1 MSNDQPTNSTVS
13 DELTDDEIALLS
25 DFHDNALPAEKA
37 KEVAAL
43 IAQDARWRA
52 ASEDFAA
59 TKQAL
64 SGLQKARA
72 PVSFA
77 EDLTNTIHRRSG
89 GAFFGR
95 RAFGDRVPFGVLL
108 VIGIIL
114 IVGVAI
120 MLWSSQTGSLSSRRT
135 NTPAEPTGTDK
146 LPRP

>member
-1 MSNDQPTNSTVS
+1 MSNDNSPTPAAS
-13 DELTDDEIALLS
+13 DELTDDEIGLLS
-25 DFHDNALPAEKA
+25 DFHDNALPGDQA
-37 KEVAAL
+37 KQVAAL
-43 IAQDARWRA
+43 IADDPRWRA
-52 ASEDFAA
+52 ASEDFTA

-108 VIGIIL
+108 VIGVIL
-114 IVGVAI
+114 IIGVAI
-120 MLWSSQTGSLSSRRT
+120 MLWSSQTGSLSTRST
-135 NTPAEPTGTDK
+135 NTPTEPTGTEK

>member
-1 MSNDQPTNSTVS
+1 MSNDKNTNPAAS

-25 DFHDNALPAEKA
+25 DFHDNALPADKTN
-37 KEVAAL
+37 EVAAL
-43 IAQDARWRA
+43 IAADPRWRA

-59 TKQAL
+59 NKQAL

-95 RAFGDRVPFGVLL
+95 RAFGDRVPFGLLL
-108 VIGIIL
+108 VVGIIL

-120 MLWSSQTGSLSSRRT
+120 TLWSSQTGSLSTRRT
-135 NTPAEPTGTDK
+135 DTPAEPSGTES

>member
-1 MSNDQPTNSTVS
+1 MSNDNSTNPGAS
-13 DELTDDEIALLS
+13 DELTDDEIGILS
-25 DFHDNALPAEKA
+25 DFHDNALPVDKI

-52 ASEDFAA
+52 ASEEFVA

-135 NTPAEPTGTDK
+135 NTPAEPTGADQ